1 MKIITK
7 SITILLAILI
17 AFTTCQNS
25 LQAQTTLEWITLGV
39 LDRNADGI
47 EDIAFKGTTGGE
59 LKAVVYDNDQ
69 DGKYSYGLVNNENIP
84 EWFTHLWIDRNQN
97 GGIEEN
103 ELRNLARPMPF
114 PWATFPSSYS
124 RTTNETPDAIEH
136 FMDYTEDACFEEVA
150 RDTDK
155 DGDVESYAL
164 NIHVAAC
171 GNVSHRFLLVDSDN
185 DGFYDEGHYVIIS
198 NNVPGNVRQQLFH
211 FSKPLE
217 RQLPVITFPES
228 HS

>member
-17 AFTTCQNS
+17 TFTICQNS
-25 LQAQTTLEWITLGV
+25 LQAQTTLEWIALGV
-39 LDRNADGI
+39 LDRNSDGVS
-47 EDIAFKGTTGGE
+47 DIAFLGIGKE
-59 LKAVVYDNDQ
+59 LKGVVYDNDQ
-69 DGKYSYGLVNNENIP
+69 DGKYNYGLVNNENIP
-84 EWFTHLWIDRNQN
+84 EWFTHFWVDRNQN
-97 GGIEEN
+97 GKIEEN

-114 PWATFPSSYS
+114 PWATFPSSYF
-124 RTTNETPDAIEH
+124 RQTNETPDAIEH
-136 FMDYTEDACFEEVA
+136 FMDSTDDFCLEEVA
-150 RDTDK
+150 RDIDK
-155 DGDVESYAL
+155 DGHVESYAL
-164 NIHVAAC
+164 NAHVTVC
-171 GNVSHRFLLVDSDN
+171 GNVSHRFLLVDTDN

-198 NNVPGNVRQQLFH
+198 NNVPGGVRQQLFH